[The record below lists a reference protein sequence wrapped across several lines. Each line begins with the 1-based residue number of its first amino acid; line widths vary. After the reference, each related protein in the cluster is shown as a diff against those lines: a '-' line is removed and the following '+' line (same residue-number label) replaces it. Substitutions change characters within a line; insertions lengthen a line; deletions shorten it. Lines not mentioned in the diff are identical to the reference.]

1 MIRLLELRRGR
12 GLSQREVAREF
23 NVSQST
29 YNNWENANTQ
39 PSIEQL
45 IGLAR
50 FFEVSVDYLV
60 GNSDEAGTI
69 TFTTTLSAEE
79 KRMLDAYSALPPSLR
94 SAYKVVLDALA
105 DK

>member
-1 MIRLLELRRGR
+1 MIRLLELRRER

-29 YNNWENANTQ
+29 YNNWENSNTQ

-50 FFEVSVDYLV
+50 FFEVSVDYLG

-69 TFTTTLSAEE
+69 TFTTTLSSEE
-79 KRMLDAYSALPPSLR
+79 KRMLDAYSSLSPSLR
-94 SAYKVVLDALA
+94 SACKTVLDALA
-105 DK
+105 GK

>member
-1 MIRLLELRRGR
+1 MIRLLELRMER

-69 TFTTTLSAEE
+69 TFTTTLSADE

-94 SAYKVVLDALA
+94 SAYKAVLDALA